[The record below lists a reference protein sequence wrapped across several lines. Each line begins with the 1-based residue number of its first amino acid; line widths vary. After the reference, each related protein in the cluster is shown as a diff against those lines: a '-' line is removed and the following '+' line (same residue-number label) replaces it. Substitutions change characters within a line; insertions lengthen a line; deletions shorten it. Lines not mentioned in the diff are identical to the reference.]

1 MNAHRTRRAQGE
13 RLRSGADAR
22 AGLRRRNPEW
32 PTGCTATD
40 NGRVAPS
47 TLPLFADPLI
57 AREALAPGAWV
68 LRGFA
73 LDHASALL
81 DAVGRIA
88 SESPFRH
95 LVTPGGK
102 AMSVAMTN
110 CGEVGWFSDRRGY
123 RYTDTDPATGRPWPA
138 LPPLFAKL
146 ARAAAGEAGFAGY
159 APDVCLINRYEVGT
173 RLTLHRDY
181 DERDRRAP
189 IVSVSL
195 GLPATF
201 LWGGLARNAPQRR
214 VPVTHGDVVVW
225 GGASRMVYHGVLPI
239 RGGEHPLTGA
249 RRFNLT
255 FRVAR

>member
-1 MNAHRTRRAQGE
+1 MCLAI
-13 RLRSGADAR
+13 
-22 AGLRRRNPEW
+22 
-32 PTGCTATD
+32 D
-40 NGRVAPS
+40 NGHLAS
-47 TLPLFADPLI
+47 SMLPLFADALI
-57 AREALAPGAWV
+57 AREALAPGAWL

-73 LDHASALL
+73 LERASALL
-81 DAVGRIA
+81 DAVGRVA
-88 SESPFRH
+88 GESPFRR

-102 AMSVAMTN
+102 VMSVAMTN
-110 CGEVGWFSDRRGY
+110 CGEVGWFSDRHGY
-123 RYTDTDPATGRPWPA
+123 RYTDTDPESGGQWPA
-138 LPPLFAKL
+138 VPPLFAQL
-146 ARAAAGEAGFAGY
+146 ARAAASEAGFATY
-159 APDVCLINRYEVGT
+159 APDVCLINRYDVGT

-201 LWGGLARNAPQRR
+201 LWGGLARKAPPRR

-239 RGGEHPLTGA
+239 RDGEHPLTGA